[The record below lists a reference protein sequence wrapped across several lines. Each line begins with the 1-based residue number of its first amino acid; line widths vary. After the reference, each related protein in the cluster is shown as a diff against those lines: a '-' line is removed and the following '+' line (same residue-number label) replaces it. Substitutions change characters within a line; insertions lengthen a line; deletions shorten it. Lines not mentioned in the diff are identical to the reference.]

1 MGRREREI
9 IDTDANLARIG
20 IEGFKLIDKF
30 FGRAS
35 TTGGRR
41 VVAATEMRP
50 AQMQPPR
57 KVAEQPPSK
66 TKEKQGAVVTSD
78 HLAKTRGGIVI
89 TTWRSYAKRK

>member
-9 IDTDANLARIG
+9 RDTDANLAMIG

-35 TTGGRR
+35 KGRR
-41 VVAATEMRP
+41 VAATERP
-50 AQMQPPR
+50 AQHQPPR
-57 KVAEQPPSK
+57 KVDQPPLK
-66 TKEKQGAVVTSD
+66 TKEKQAGAVVTSD
-78 HLAKTRGGIVI
+78 QLAKTRGGIVI